1 MSHWRNVLAPKQAFT
16 ESRTISQKSFGRM
29 SWLKVN
35 FHILSPNLANIPS
48 IDGNITGSD
57 ILTNWR
63 YHYVS
68 SKRHSTEDV
77 DSFSEFFRQ
86 IRPKFVQREKQNEPE
101 PTFPTPLRSRF
112 RGHLVTTFENFF
124 PASLVLCL

>member
-1 MSHWRNVLAPKQAFT
+1 MSHWGNVLAPKQAFT
-16 ESRTISQKSFGRM
+16 ESRTSKVIWSNVLAESQFLTSLR
-29 SWLKVN
+29 LT
-35 FHILSPNLANIPS
+35 LATIPS

-63 YHYVS
+63 YHFVS

-86 IRPKFVQREKQNEPE
+86 IRPKFVQR
-101 PTFPTPLRSRF
+101 
-112 RGHLVTTFENFF
+112 
-124 PASLVLCL
+124 